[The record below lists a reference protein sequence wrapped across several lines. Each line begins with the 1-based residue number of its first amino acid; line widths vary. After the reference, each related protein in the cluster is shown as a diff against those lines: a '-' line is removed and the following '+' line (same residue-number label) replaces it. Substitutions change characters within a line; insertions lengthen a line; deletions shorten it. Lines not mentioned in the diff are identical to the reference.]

1 MRLMIGRTNEQTGTE
16 MPTFFIKKRSDWQYA
31 ENSGSD
37 LKIGV
42 LAAAGAS
49 IGQVRIIDPH
59 GRPYILDYFGAGGG
73 VGLTIK
79 IPMKIAGS
87 KLLGVSVKNFHKP
100 ERKLINAAV
109 EHADKAR
116 NQVSTVTSEKR
127 SIENGAN
134 DAVFDKDISDQIIPG
149 ELHPSSGIIFVGA
162 GCASDDLL
170 PADFGGLCAYCNV
183 DARFIFGSTG
193 TAMLVGLDPAYRPR
207 LERLLLNSTS
217 FAEIPLFGGAASAL
231 VAADYFLEMLAKAK
245 AALFF
250 GGASWDLGAGAAAMG
265 YLGNT
270 RCRPE
275 HKAESQ
281 V

>member
-1 MRLMIGRTNEQTGTE
+1 

-37 LKIGV
+37 VKIGV

-49 IGQVRIIDPH
+49 IGQVRMVDPH

-87 KLLGVSVKNFHKP
+87 KLLGVSVKSFHKP

-109 EHADKAR
+109 EGADKTR
-116 NQVSTVTSEKR
+116 NRVSAVISEQR
-127 SIENGAN
+127 GIDDGAD
-134 DAVFDKDISDQIIPG
+134 DAVFDKDIADRIIP
-149 ELHPSSGIIFVGA
+149 EDLHPSAGIIFVGA
-162 GCASDDLL
+162 GCASDELS

-183 DARFIFGSTG
+183 DARLIFGSTG
-193 TAMLVGLDPAYRPR
+193 TALLVGLDPAHRPR
-207 LERLLLNSTS
+207 LERLIVNSMS
-217 FAEIPLFGGAASAL
+217 FAEVPLFGGTASAL

-275 HKAESQ
+275 HEERT
-281 V
+281 